1 LVSDSPLTG
10 VFRSENV
17 PVHWPIHSRS
27 FMGNEAFVE
36 SVLQEIIRPG
46 VERLMSSRYFS
57 ELREG
62 KLSKKRL
69 KGFAL
74 QHYLSNHAI
83 NKGLAFCMV
92 KNASNPP
99 AYNQF
104 VELFVEESSHP
115 ALMKRFGEALGLTDA
130 DFENEIMIFECV
142 AHTAAIIRG
151 MFLGSAAETRAGAL
165 VNETMVQRYSEEFDT
180 ALTKH
185 YGIDNRARTFFTVHG
200 KVDQEHTAMA
210 AETIAR
216 NANTDR
222 EKELVR
228 VAAKNM
234 VRFKLAKFDG
244 IYDAYA

>member
-1 LVSDSPLTG
+1 
-10 VFRSENV
+10 
-17 PVHWPIHSRS
+17 
-27 FMGNEAFVE
+27 MGNEAFVE
-36 SVLQEIIRPG
+36 SVRQDIIQPG
-46 VERLMSSRYFS
+46 VERLMSSRYFT

-165 VNETMVQRYSEEFDT
+165 VNETMVQRYSDEFDT
-180 ALTKH
+180 ALAKH
-185 YGIDNRARTFFTVHG
+185 YGLDSRARTFFTVHG

-210 AETIAR
+210 ADTIAR

>member
-1 LVSDSPLTG
+1 
-10 VFRSENV
+10 
-17 PVHWPIHSRS
+17 
-27 FMGNEAFVE
+27 MGNEAFVE
-36 SVLQEIIRPG
+36 SLMREIIRPG
-46 VERLMSSRYFS
+46 VDRLMADRYFS

-69 KGFAL
+69 KGFAM

-92 KNASNPP
+92 KNAGNPP

-115 ALMKRFGEALGLTDA
+115 ALMKRFGLALGLTDE
-130 DFENEIMIFECV
+130 DFEKEIMIFECV

-165 VNETMVQRYSEEFDT
+165 VNETMVCRYSEEFDT
-180 ALTKH
+180 CLEKH
-185 YGIDNRARTFFTVHG
+185 YGLDSRARTFFTVHG
-200 KVDQEHTAMA
+200 KVDKEHTAMA
-210 AETIAR
+210 ADTIAR
-216 NANTDR
+216 NANTERD
-222 EKELVR
+222 KELVR
-228 VAAKNM
+228 AAATNM
-234 VRFKLAKFDG
+234 VRFKLAKFEG

>member
-1 LVSDSPLTG
+1 
-10 VFRSENV
+10 
-17 PVHWPIHSRS
+17 
-27 FMGNEAFVE
+27 MGNEAFVE
-36 SVLQEIIRPG
+36 SVLQGIIRPG

-69 KGFAL
+69 RGFAL

-115 ALMKRFGEALGLTDA
+115 ALMKRFGEALGLTDT

-165 VNETMVQRYSEEFDT
+165 VNETMVQRYSEEFDA
-180 ALTKH
+180 ALATH
-185 YGIDNRARTFFTVHG
+185 YAIDTRARTFFIVHG

-210 AETIAR
+210 ADTIAR

-222 EKELVR
+222 EKEMVR

>member
-1 LVSDSPLTG
+1 
-10 VFRSENV
+10 
-17 PVHWPIHSRS
+17 
-27 FMGNEAFVE
+27 MGNEAFVE

-115 ALMKRFGEALGLTDA
+115 ALMKRFGEALGLTDR

-180 ALTKH
+180 ALANH
-185 YGIDNRARTFFTVHG
+185 YGLDSRARTFFAVHG

>member
-1 LVSDSPLTG
+1 M
-10 VFRSENV
+10 E
-17 PVHWPIHSRS
+17 
-27 FMGNEAFVE
+27 NEAFVG
-36 SVLQEIIRPG
+36 SVMREIIHPG
-46 VERLMSSRYFS
+46 VEQLMNSRYFS
-57 ELREG
+57 ELRAG
-62 KLSKKRL
+62 KLSRKRL
-69 KGFAL
+69 KGFAV

-115 ALMKRFGEALGLTDA
+115 ALMKRFGQALGLTDA

-165 VNETMVQRYSEEFDT
+165 VNETMVQRYSEEFDA
-180 ALTKH
+180 ALARH
-185 YGIDNRARTFFTVHG
+185 YGLDARARTFFTVHG

-216 NANTDR
+216 NATTDS
-222 EKELVR
+222 EKERVR

>member
-1 LVSDSPLTG
+1 MENQAFIDSLM
-10 VFRSENV
+10 R
-17 PVHWPIHSRS
+17 
-27 FMGNEAFVE
+27 
-36 SVLQEIIRPG
+36 EIIHPG
-46 VERLMSSRYFS
+46 VEQLMNGRYFS
-57 ELREG
+57 ELSAG

-69 KGFAL
+69 AGFAM

-83 NKGLAFCMV
+83 NKGLAFCLV

-115 ALMKRFGEALGLTDA
+115 ALMKRFGQALGLSDG

-142 AHTAAIIRG
+142 AHTGAIIRG

-165 VNETMVQRYSEEFDT
+165 VNETMVQRYSDEFAA
-180 ALTKH
+180 ALEKH
-185 YGIDNRARTFFTVHG
+185 YGLDSRARTFFIVHG

-216 NANTDR
+216 NANSDR

-228 VAAKNM
+228 AAARNM

>member
-1 LVSDSPLTG
+1 MENQAFIDSLM
-10 VFRSENV
+10 R
-17 PVHWPIHSRS
+17 
-27 FMGNEAFVE
+27 
-36 SVLQEIIRPG
+36 EIIHPG
-46 VERLMSSRYFS
+46 VEQLINGRYFT
-57 ELREG
+57 ELRNG
-62 KLSKKRL
+62 TLSKKRL
-69 KGFAL
+69 AGFAM

-115 ALMKRFGEALGLTDA
+115 ALMKRFGEAIGLTDK
-130 DFENEIMIFECV
+130 DFENEIMIYECV

-165 VNETMVQRYSEEFDT
+165 VNETMVCRYSDEFNE
-180 ALTKH
+180 ALGKY
-185 YGIDNRARTFFTVHG
+185 YGLDSRARTFFIVHG

-216 NANTDR
+216 NATSDR
-222 EKELVR
+222 EKKLVR
-228 VAAKNM
+228 AAARNM

>member
-1 LVSDSPLTG
+1 
-10 VFRSENV
+10 
-17 PVHWPIHSRS
+17 
-27 FMGNEAFVE
+27 MGNEAFVE

-115 ALMKRFGEALGLTDA
+115 ALMKRFGEALGLTDR

-165 VNETMVQRYSEEFDT
+165 VNETMVQRYSDEFDT
-180 ALTKH
+180 ALAKH
-185 YGIDNRARTFFTVHG
+185 HGLDSRARTFFTVHG